1 MMPGWATELGKALR
15 TNGLRWNGRK
25 IVGIG
30 ERPNLSNWWF
40 HYPERAARRWFYG
53 IREHGVRRW
62 VELSRES
69 WKFNRE
75 WRRRQ

>member
-1 MMPGWATELGKALR
+1 MTQNWVTELGKALR

-40 HYPERAARRWFYG
+40 EYPARAARRWTSG
-53 IREHGVRRW
+53 IRAHGMRRC
-62 VELSRES
+62 VKLRHES
-69 WKFNRE
+69 WKFNRS
-75 WRRRQ
+75 